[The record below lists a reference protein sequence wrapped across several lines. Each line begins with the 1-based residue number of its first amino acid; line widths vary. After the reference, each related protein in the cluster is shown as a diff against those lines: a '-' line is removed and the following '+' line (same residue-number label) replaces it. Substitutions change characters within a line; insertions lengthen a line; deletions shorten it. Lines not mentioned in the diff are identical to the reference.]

1 MILDDII
8 KRTEKR
14 IANLQD
20 ITVNASKEWSLKDA
34 IVFVK
39 GKNAVIA
46 EIKYASPS
54 LGRIRKDDDVE
65 KMAREMIDGGCVA
78 LSILTEPYFFGGST
92 DNLTRARTVSRVP
105 ILRKDFIIDERQ
117 IYETKALRAD
127 AILLIACVLR
137 DKLSHFVEISHEVGL
152 EPLVEVHDQED
163 IHLALETDAEIIGIN
178 NRDLHTMKVDIE
190 TTKKLSMM
198 ARDRL
203 IISESGIK
211 STSDVKN
218 LKSYCDAF
226 LIGSAI
232 MSSETPRRKVEEFTC
247 A

>member
-8 KRTEKR
+8 KHTEMR
-14 IANLQD
+14 VANLRYM
-20 ITVNASKEWSLKDA
+20 TVDASKERSLKDA
-34 IVFVK
+34 IVSVK

-54 LGRIRKDDDVE
+54 LGRIRKDDDLE
-65 KMAREMIDGGCVA
+65 KMAQEMIDGGCVA
-78 LSILTEPYFFGGST
+78 LSILTEPYFFRGST

-137 DKLSHFVEISHEVGL
+137 DKLSHFVKISHEVGL
-152 EPLVEVHDQED
+152 EPLVEVHDQEEMR
-163 IHLALETDAEIIGIN
+163 LALETDVEIIGIN

-190 TTKKLSMM
+190 TTKKLSTM

-203 IISESGIK
+203 IISESGIG

-218 LKSYCDAF
+218 LKGFCDAF

-232 MSSETPRRKVEEFTC
+232 MSSENPRKMVEEFTC